1 MTIAL
6 ILITIVLGLWLVRQ
20 WSRGDL
26 ASPSRHSRPRAG
38 TRPTPFHLPVSPAL
52 PAASTTDPPPNR
64 RAA

>member
-6 ILITIVLGLWLVRQ
+6 ILITIALGIWLVRQ

-26 ASPSRHSRPRAG
+26 AAGRPRPREAPLLLQRVRRADQRRG
-38 TRPTPFHLPVSPAL
+38 
-52 PAASTTDPPPNR
+52 R

>member
-6 ILITIVLGLWLVRQ
+6 ILITIALGIWLVRQ

-26 ASPSRHSRPRAG
+26 AAGRPGRREAPLLLQRARTADQRRG
-38 TRPTPFHLPVSPAL
+38 
-52 PAASTTDPPPNR
+52 R

>member
-6 ILITIVLGLWLVRQ
+6 ILITIALGLWLVRQ

-26 ASPSRHSRPRAG
+26 APSERAA
-38 TRPTPFHLPVSPAL
+38 RPTPLPL
-52 PAASTTDPPPNR
+52 PAASATDPPPNR

>member
-6 ILITIVLGLWLVRQ
+6 ILITIALGIWLIRQ

-26 ASPSRHSRPRAG
+26 AASRPRPRSAPLLLRSARSADQRRG
-38 TRPTPFHLPVSPAL
+38 
-52 PAASTTDPPPNR
+52 R

>member
-6 ILITIVLGLWLVRQ
+6 ILITIALGLWLVRQ

-26 ASPSRHSRPRAG
+26 APPVRV
-38 TRPTPFHLPVSPAL
+38 TRPTPRPAPLPLHAARPA
-52 PAASTTDPPPNR
+52 DPPSNR

>member
-6 ILITIVLGLWLVRQ
+6 ILITIALGIWLVRQ

-26 ASPSRHSRPRAG
+26 AGGRPRRRSAPLLLQSARSADQRRG
-38 TRPTPFHLPVSPAL
+38 
-52 PAASTTDPPPNR
+52 R